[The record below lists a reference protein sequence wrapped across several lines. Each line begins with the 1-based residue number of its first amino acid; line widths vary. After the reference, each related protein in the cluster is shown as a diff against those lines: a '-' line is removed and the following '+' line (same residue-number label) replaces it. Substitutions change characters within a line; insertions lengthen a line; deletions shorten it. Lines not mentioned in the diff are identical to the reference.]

1 MSEKERK
8 KVEPADNAEETIQE
22 ETIPETEEP
31 VVEEASSE
39 TPETPEK
46 SEAERETEELK
57 KQVAEYKDKWL
68 RNVAEFDNYKK
79 RNARLWQ
86 EAFNEGISS
95 VVVKILPVGDNLDRA
110 LDLGLDEKTQEGIKA
125 IKRKYDETLKGMDIE
140 EIDPA
145 GEPFDP
151 NVAEAV
157 MQVDKGEGDTSDTV
171 KQVFEKGYRL
181 KDKVIRYAK
190 VSVIK

>member
-8 KVEPADNAEETIQE
+8 KVEPADSAEETIQE
-22 ETIPETEEP
+22 EAIPETEEP
-31 VVEEASSE
+31 VVEEAS
-39 TPETPEK
+39 PETPEK